1 MMKRLT
7 FLTLLLSLSLCLN
20 AGGKRILFIGD
31 SITDGG
37 WGKSGGSAKPSDKRT
52 HWDMNHIYGHSY
64 MFLCAAH
71 YQAEYPER
79 NYEFFNR
86 GISGN
91 TLTDLEK
98 RWNTDV
104 LALHPDVLSVLI
116 GTNDVDIFI
125 RNGGKDFDIA
135 DWEARYRA
143 LLDSARVQNPDL
155 RIVLGAPFVAYT
167 GKMRKSENYAERERM
182 VRQCASAVK
191 RIADDYNAIYLP
203 YDVMFAKTIGKTHG
217 VSDTYWIWDGIHP
230 TAAGHKLMSDL
241 WIKLIDKSRAMR

>member
-52 HWDMNHIYGHSY
+52 HWDKNHIYGHSY
-64 MFLCAAH
+64 MFLCAAY

-116 GTNDVDIFI
+116 GTNDVDVFI

-230 TAAGHKLMSDL
+230 TAAGHKLMADL